1 MHSPEIKTQNL
12 LTNQIFWISLLCFVT
27 LILWFPTRNLPY
39 WWDSAGYV
47 IHGARYYIN
56 TNFSSI
62 FLPSDSAITAFAH
75 PPFFVFTLAL
85 LWRVFGESLLISHI
99 YYLMFVLLAVIFT
112 YLLGKTLVNFRE
124 EAASHLV
131 GVGAALFLLFSPVFL
146 AQVGIVYPEIPIT
159 AFGVMT
165 VYFFLKKKIPWYLVS
180 AFLMVFTKETSAIVI
195 FAILG
200 ITLIQF
206 ISGFLKKKERNF
218 KKIIKTLFI
227 YSLPLI
233 LLASWFVAHKIV
245 TGWMFVM
252 PYYQENL
259 TKEALS
265 LLKIKLPL
273 RFFFTE
279 QSRAILSLFILGTF
293 LFSVLKKEKRNFI
306 VRLEI
311 LLFVL
316 VLIFLILLFGIV
328 DFLHRYIIFGLPFFY
343 VLFFYCLAVLI
354 EEKSDKDQFIIF
366 FGITLVFL
374 TLFYFSWD
382 NHRSFNNSLHATPLE
397 ENLEYRDIISMGQNM
412 ARFIEKYYPNAVV
425 WTAFPT
431 NYMLSEPFQHYVS
444 KPIETHDCN
453 TYKEGDRVDLV
464 VLHLFSPPQ
473 VECFGILNT
482 QDMQNNKFL
491 LLIPFQENGKWI
503 QIYKNPNLK
512 TL

>member
-1 MHSPEIKTQNL
+1 MHSSEIKTQNL
-12 LTNQIFWISLLCFVT
+12 LTNQVFWISLLCFVT
-27 LILWFPTRNLPY
+27 LVLWFPTRNLPY
-39 WWDSAGYV
+39 WWDSAGYIV
-47 IHGARYYIN
+47 YGARYYIN

-62 FLPSDSAITAFAH
+62 FLPSDSAISAFAH

-85 LWRVFGESLLISHI
+85 FWKIFGESLLISHI
-99 YYLMFVLLAVIFT
+99 YYLVFVLLAVIFT
-112 YLLGKTLVNFRE
+112 YLLGKTLANFGE
-124 EAASHLV
+124 EATSHLV
-131 GVGAALFLLFSPVFL
+131 GVGAALFLIFSPVFL

-165 VYFFLKKKIPWYLVS
+165 AYFFLKKKVPWYLVS
-180 AFLMVFTKETSAIVI
+180 AILMVFTKETSAIII

-206 ISGFLKKKERNF
+206 MGGFLKRRERNF
-218 KKIIKTLFI
+218 KKIIKTLFV

-233 LLASWFVAHKIV
+233 LLTGWFVAHKIV

-265 LLKIKLPL
+265 LLKMKLPL
-273 RFFFTE
+273 RFFFIE

-293 LFSVLKKEKRNFI
+293 LFSFLNKEKRNFI
-306 VRLEI
+306 KRLEI

-343 VLFFYCLAVLI
+343 ILFFYCVAILV
-354 EEKSDKDQFIIF
+354 EKKLDKEQFTIF
-366 FGITLVFL
+366 GAITLIFM

-382 NHRSFNNSLHATPLE
+382 NHRSFKNWHFPPLE
-397 ENLEYRDIISMGQNM
+397 ENLEYQDIITIGKQTAS
-412 ARFIEKYYPNAVV
+412 FIERYYPNAVV
-425 WTAFPT
+425 WTSFPT

-444 KPIETHDCN
+444 KPIKVYNCH
-453 TYKEGDRVDLV
+453 TYKDGDKVDLV
-464 VLHLFSPPQ
+464 VFHLFSPGE
-473 VECFGILNT
+473 VNCLKII
-482 QDMQNNKFL
+482 QDENFL
-491 LLIPFQENGKWI
+491 LLIPFEKNGKWI

-512 TL
+512 TP